1 MQRLIIGVLLA
12 AGQSRR
18 MGRLKQLMPWPSQQD
33 PNAQPMV
40 AAAFDAITP
49 VCDRIVVVTGTRAS
63 EVVDALFPRDFHE
76 AQSAGEAEMMKSV
89 GVGLTL
95 ASQLDHSADVLL
107 QLADHPRVQVAT
119 LQSMLNARQRFPG
132 AAIIPEFEGRGG
144 HPVLIPPEIVNELAH
159 NAGEKAEFP
168 GGLRAFWHSR
178 TEDCHRIDTDD
189 AWVTR
194 DFDTP
199 DDVTNDVT

>member
-18 MGRLKQLMPWPSQQD
+18 MGRLKQLMPWPSEQD

-40 AAAFDAITP
+40 AAAFDAIAP

-63 EVVDALFPRDFHE
+63 DVVDTLRPRDFHE
-76 AQSAGEAEMMKSV
+76 AHGAGCDEMMKSV
-89 GVGLTL
+89 RVGLAL
-95 ASQLDHSADVLL
+95 ASQLDNSADGLL
-107 QLADHPRVQVAT
+107 QLADHPRVQAAT
-119 LQSMLNARQRFPG
+119 LQSMLNARQKFPG
-132 AAIIPEFEGRGG
+132 AVIIPEFEGRGG
-144 HPVLIPPEIVNELAH
+144 HPVLIPPEIVNELAR
-159 NAGEKAEFP
+159 NAGEQAEFP

-178 TEDCHRIDTDD
+178 TEDCHRINTND

-199 DDVTNDVT
+199 EDIDE